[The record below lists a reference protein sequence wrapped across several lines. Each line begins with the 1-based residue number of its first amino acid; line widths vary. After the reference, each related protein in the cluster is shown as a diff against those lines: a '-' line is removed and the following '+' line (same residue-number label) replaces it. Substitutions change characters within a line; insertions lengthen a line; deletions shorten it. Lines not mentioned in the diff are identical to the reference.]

1 MGAQAFAGS
10 EVMVPRSQAPS
21 TVRVE
26 APGYR
31 PMAFTLVPDH
41 EQRVVLPSMVADP
54 SAVDASAVLPGQPA
68 PVEVVVVQQTVD
80 AGAPTE
86 EGASDEPEP
95 PAHVVRRAS
104 GRLTV
109 GADPPRCEVSV
120 DGRVVGQSPVFN
132 RVVSAGE
139 HRVRCRRPDG
149 RVMQR
154 SVRVAGGRETEVIF
168 PAE

>member
-1 MGAQAFAGS
+1 M
-10 EVMVPRSQAPS
+10 
-21 TVRVE
+21 
-26 APGYR
+26 
-31 PMAFTLVPDH
+31 
-41 EQRVVLPSMVADP
+41 
-54 SAVDASAVLPGQPA
+54 
-68 PVEVVVVQQTVD
+68 QQTVD
-80 AGAPTE
+80 AGAATD
-86 EGASDEPEP
+86 EGATEQSEPAAP
-95 PAHVVRRAS
+95 PAHVVRRAT

-120 DGRVVGQSPVFN
+120 DGRVVGRSPVFN

-154 SVRVAGGRETEVIF
+154 VVRVPGGRETEVIF